1 MDFLSSL
8 NGLMPTYETTLP
20 FSKEQVVFTPF
31 RVKDAKSISVIL
43 QEDNKKFALISM
55 VELLKSNTKN
65 IDIGSLCLADA
76 EFLFLQIRSKSVDE
90 QLNLI
95 YNKEKIQVYIPSIQH
110 RNAVRTENIKI
121 SNNFIVTLETP
132 TIKELLKL
140 PSIEKEDLLKAAIK
154 KVTVGGEVYHVQ
166 KFVTDEIKTLL
177 DNLPLSV
184 MPKLEDFL
192 KNQPELFITI
202 KAGDEEKEVS
212 GLLSF
217 FTYR

>member
-8 NGLMPTYETTLP
+8 NGLIPTYETVLP
-20 FSKEQVVFTPF
+20 FSKQQVVFTPF
-31 RVKDAKSISVIL
+31 RVKDAKSISIIL
-43 QEDNKKFALISM
+43 QEDNKKLALTSM

-65 IDIGSLCLADA
+65 LDVGSLCLADA

-95 YNKEKIQVYIPSIQH
+95 YNKEKVQVYIPNIQH
-110 RNAVRTENIKI
+110 RNSIKNEI
-121 SNNFIVTLETP
+121 IQINNNFVLTVETP
-132 TIKELLKL
+132 TVKDLLKL
-140 PSIEKEDLLKAAIK
+140 PSIEKEDLIKATIK
-154 KVTVGGEVYHVQ
+154 KVTVGGEVYHVS
-166 KFVTDEIKTLL
+166 KFVTEEIKTLL

-184 MPKLEDFL
+184 LPKLETFL
-192 KNQPELFITI
+192 SNQPELFITL